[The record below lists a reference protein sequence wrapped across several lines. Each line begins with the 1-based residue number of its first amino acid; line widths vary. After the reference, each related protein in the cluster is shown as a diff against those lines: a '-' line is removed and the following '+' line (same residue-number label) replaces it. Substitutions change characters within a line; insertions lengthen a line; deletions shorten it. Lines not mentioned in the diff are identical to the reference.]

1 MSDHP
6 IHVSL
11 QASPQDAPSWVD
23 LARRCEDAGFR
34 ALLVSDHPGSGP
46 SPFIAL
52 AAAASVTTTLRLGT
66 YVLNA
71 GIRDALLIAADTATL
86 DVVSGGRTEVGIG
99 AGHTP
104 AEWEMTGR
112 TRPTAPDRVR
122 HLIDIAGAV
131 RSLLDGKTVPA
142 VEVGAVRDVVLS
154 APRPVQERVP
164 LLVGGNHPEL
174 LAWAGAHADAVGL
187 SGLGRTLPDGHSHTV
202 SWSPT
207 RIEATVAAVR
217 AGASSA
223 RRDVPPLEA
232 LVQVVTVT
240 DDRRG
245 AVTEL
250 AEETGTDVGDL
261 LTAPYLWVGT
271 LEEIVEQVRAA
282 RERWDISRW
291 VVRAGA
297 FDAARGVIARLAT
310 NSSPR

>member
-1 MSDHP
+1 MSEHP

-11 QASPQDAPSWVD
+11 QASPQDAASWVD

-46 SPFIAL
+46 SPFTAL
-52 AAAASVTTTLRLGT
+52 AAAATATTTLRLGT

-86 DVVSGGRTEVGIG
+86 DVVSDGRADVGIG

-112 TRPTAPDRVR
+112 TRPDAAGRIR
-122 HLIDIAGAV
+122 HLIDVAGAV
-131 RSLLDGKTVPA
+131 RTLLDGETVPA
-142 VEVGAVRDVVLS
+142 ADVGAVRDVVLS
-154 APRPVQERVP
+154 GPRPVQEQVP
-164 LLVGGNHPEL
+164 LLVGGNHPDL
-174 LAWAGAHADAVGL
+174 LTWAGAHADAVGL

-202 SWSPT
+202 SWTPA
-207 RIEATVAAVR
+207 RIEASIAAVS
-217 AGASSA
+217 AGAGA
-223 RRDVPPLEA
+223 VGREVPPLEA

-245 AVTEL
+245 AVTDM
-250 AEETGTDVGDL
+250 AQETGTDVEDL
-261 LTAPYLWVGT
+261 LAAPYLWVGT
-271 LEEIVEQVRAA
+271 AEEIVEQVRAA
-282 RERWDISRW
+282 RQRWGISRW

-297 FDAARGVIARLAT
+297 FDAVRGVIARLAE
-310 NSSPR
+310 NS

>member
-11 QASPQDAPSWVD
+11 QASPRDASSWVD

-46 SPFIAL
+46 SPFTAL
-52 AAAASVTTTLRLGT
+52 GAAATATTTLRLGT

-86 DVVSGGRTEVGIG
+86 DVVSDGRAEVGIG

-112 TRPTAPDRVR
+112 TRPDAAGRVR
-122 HLIDIAGAV
+122 HLIDVAGAV
-131 RSLLDGKTVPA
+131 RTLLDGETVPA
-142 VEVGAVRDVVLS
+142 VDVGAGRDLVLS
-154 APRPVQERVP
+154 GPRPVQERVP
-164 LLVGGNHPEL
+164 LLVGGNHPDL
-174 LAWAGAHADAVGL
+174 LAWAGAHTDAVGL

-207 RIEATVAAVR
+207 RIEATIAAVR
-217 AGASSA
+217 AGAGA
-223 RRDVPPLEA
+223 AGRDVPPLEA
-232 LVQVVTVT
+232 LVQVVTLT

-245 AVTEL
+245 AVAEL
-250 AEETGTDVGDL
+250 ARETATDVDDL
-261 LTAPYLWVGT
+261 LSAPYLWVGT
-271 LEEIVEQVRAA
+271 TEEIVDQVRAA
-282 RERWDISRW
+282 RRRWGISRW
-291 VVRAGA
+291 VVRADA
-297 FDAARGVIARLAT
+297 FDPARDVIARLAR
-310 NSSPR
+310 NS